1 MRNYSRGPTSCTFL
15 CGPYGALRHQHPP
28 QSYFF
33 MGPRAGLSETSE
45 YGKVAPLSQGF
56 STCEQQ

>member
-1 MRNYSRGPTSCTFL
+1 MA
-15 CGPYGALRHQHPP
+15 PYAISTLRRA
-28 QSYFF
+28 YFF

>member
-1 MRNYSRGPTSCTFL
+1 MSFSVRVVGRSTLRRANYFL
-15 CGPYGALRHQHPP
+15 
-28 QSYFF
+28 